1 MRKLIA
7 FLVPADERPLKPVAG
22 FALTFVVLILGA
34 IISIWNTT
42 QVYDSLDWV
51 AHTHETMTRLQRF
64 LSALRD
70 VEASFRG
77 YVIVGEQRF
86 LDPYKNDVAQVHVHL
101 AALRKLTVDNGDQ
114 QRRIAAL
121 TPRVQT
127 YLNLVREGIEVRRTG
142 GLEAAREFILTDK
155 PREVIEDVRS
165 RAAEMWDE
173 EDRLLALRNKKAQR
187 SFWTALGA
195 SIVIVVLCL
204 VTVSAAVYLVQQEL
218 GARRRAE
225 MDLRLAQADLENRV
239 RQRTAELSALNGV
252 LQQEVGER
260 TRAEAT
266 IRLEEQKVSVY
277 ARELERSNRELEQFA
292 AVASHDLQEPLRKIQ
307 TFGDRLKTQF
317 AGALSELGVDY
328 LGRMLGAAG
337 RMRSLIDDMLTYS
350 RVARKPRVFAP
361 VDLAEVAHEVIADLD
376 GRLQL
381 SGGRVELG
389 PLPILE
395 ADKTQMRQ
403 LLQNMFANA
412 LKFRK
417 PEEPPVVQVE
427 SRVDGS
433 SAEAGPWWEIQV
445 RDNGIGFDNQYRE
458 RIFNMFERLH
468 GRNEYEGTGVGL
480 AICRR
485 IVERHGGTISAQS
498 ALGQGALFKIRLPA
512 RQQNQGDTGEQFAQA
527 DHNTNGGR

>member
-7 FLVPADERPLKPVAG
+7 FLMPANERPLKPVAG

-34 IISIWNTT
+34 IISIWNIT

-51 AHTHETMTRLQRF
+51 AHTHEAMTSLQRF

-77 YVIVGEQRF
+77 FAIVGEQRF
-86 LDPYKNDVAQVHVHL
+86 LDPYQNDVEQVHVHL
-101 AALRKLTVDNGDQ
+101 EALRKLTVDNDTQ
-114 QRRIAAL
+114 QKRIAAL
-121 TPRVQT
+121 TPRVQS
-127 YLNLVREGIEVRRTG
+127 YLDMVQKGIDLRRTG
-142 GLEAAREFILTDK
+142 GLEAARNFILTDR
-155 PREVIEDVRS
+155 PHNIIEDVRS
-165 RAAEMWDE
+165 RTTEMWDE
-173 EDRLLALRNKKAQR
+173 EARLLELRNQKAER

-218 GARRRAE
+218 GARVRAE

-239 RQRTAELSALNGV
+239 RQRTAELSALNGG

-260 TRAEAT
+260 TRAEAA
-266 IRLEEQKVSVY
+266 IRVQEQKVSVY

-292 AVASHDLQEPLRKIQ
+292 TIASHDLQEPLRKIQ
-307 TFGDRLKTQF
+307 NFGDRLRTQF
-317 AGALSELGVDY
+317 AQALSEQGVDY
-328 LGRMLGAAG
+328 LGRLLAAAA

-350 RVARKPRVFAP
+350 RVARKSRVFAP
-361 VDLAEVAHEVIADLD
+361 VDLAAVAHEVIADLD

-389 PLPILE
+389 TLPTLE

-403 LLQNMFANA
+403 LLQNMIANA

-417 PEEPPVVQVE
+417 PEEPPVVRID

-433 SAEAGPWWEIQV
+433 SAQGGAWWEIQV
-445 RDNGIGFDNQYRE
+445 RDNGIGFDNEYRE

-468 GRNEYEGTGVGL
+468 GRNEYEGTGMGL

-498 ALGQGALFKIRLPA
+498 ALGQGALFQIRLPA
-512 RQQNQGDTGEQFAQA
+512 RQPNRGDTGEQFWQA
-527 DHNTNGGR
+527 DHHTDGGR